1 MENQGVAP
9 GLDEFGPEIKPL
21 ARARKR
27 LARAEKP
34 KAKKKAG
41 RRSNTKKAIALART
55 APARE
60 ALAAKRAA
68 APKSVTL
75 ELTMPHWINGIS
87 YGPGRVTVT
96 SDVAAVFIDTEQR
109 VRQNDADMMGT
120 GRAAFIGPGGRKIP
134 VPYDSMNSPAL
145 SMIEAFSF

>member
-1 MENQGVAP
+1 M
-9 GLDEFGPEIKPL
+9 GLEEFGPEIKPL

-27 LARAEKP
+27 LAKAERPVKV
-34 KAKKKAG
+34 K
-41 RRSNTKKAIALART
+41 RRTKKAIRLART

-68 APKSVTL
+68 VPKNVTL
-75 ELTMPHWINGIS
+75 ELTMPHWINGTS

-96 SDVAAVFIDTEQR
+96 SDLAAVFIEAEQR
-109 VRQNDADMMGT
+109 VRQNDADMMGS
-120 GRAAFIGPGGRKIP
+120 GKAAFIGPGGKKIP
-134 VPYDSMNSPAL
+134 VPYGSMDSPAL